1 MRSYFRLQES
11 QDRAETTRRFQ
22 PVFEPSYQARI
33 IARWNTF
40 LITAASRRTSSNAH
54 MSPDQFWPL
63 LQVILVDLM
72 LAADNAIVIGLA
84 AASVPAAMRPRVIM
98 LGIAAAAILRILFAL
113 VTVQLLQIV
122 GLILAGGLLLLWVCW
137 KLWREL
143 RSHSESTDSAD
154 EESVAPA
161 KSLRQAIVQII
172 IADVSMSVDN
182 VLAVAG
188 IARHEPVIL
197 VFGLALSVALMA
209 FGATLIARLLERYA
223 WIAYIGLV
231 VILQVALVMIW
242 EGSQELIVLAQ
253 A

>member
-1 MRSYFRLQES
+1 
-11 QDRAETTRRFQ
+11 
-22 PVFEPSYQARI
+22 
-33 IARWNTF
+33 
-40 LITAASRRTSSNAH
+40 
-54 MSPDQFWPL
+54 MSPEQFWPL
-63 LQVILVDLM
+63 IQVILVDLM

-84 AASVPAAMRPRVIM
+84 AASVPAALRPRVIM
-98 LGIAAAAILRILFAL
+98 LGIAAAAVLRILFAL

-122 GLILAGGLLLLWVCW
+122 GLVLAGGLLLLWVCW

-143 RSHSESTDSAD
+143 RSRNESNESAD

-172 IADVSMSVDN
+172 IADVSMSLDN

-242 EGSQELIVLAQ
+242 EGSRELIVLAQ
-253 A
+253 T

>member
-1 MRSYFRLQES
+1 
-11 QDRAETTRRFQ
+11 
-22 PVFEPSYQARI
+22 
-33 IARWNTF
+33 
-40 LITAASRRTSSNAH
+40 
-54 MSPDQFWPL
+54 MSPDQLWPL

-122 GLILAGGLLLLWVCW
+122 GLVLAGGLLLLWVCW

-143 RSHSESTDSAD
+143 RSRNESPDSAD
-154 EESVAPA
+154 GESVAPA

-172 IADVSMSVDN
+172 IADVSMSLDN

-242 EGSQELIVLAQ
+242 EGSRELIVLAQ
-253 A
+253 T

>member
-1 MRSYFRLQES
+1 
-11 QDRAETTRRFQ
+11 
-22 PVFEPSYQARI
+22 
-33 IARWNTF
+33 
-40 LITAASRRTSSNAH
+40 
-54 MSPDQFWPL
+54 MSPEQFWPL
-63 LQVILVDLM
+63 IQVILVDLM

-84 AASVPAAMRPRVIM
+84 AASVPAALRPRVIM
-98 LGIAAAAILRILFAL
+98 LGIAAAAVLRILFAL

-122 GLILAGGLLLLWVCW
+122 GLVLAGGLLLLWVCW

-143 RSHSESTDSAD
+143 RSRNESNESAD

-172 IADVSMSVDN
+172 IADVSMSLDN

-188 IARHEPVIL
+188 IARHEPVIM

-242 EGSQELIVLAQ
+242 EGSRELIVLAQ